1 MFDGRWLMKTCPAM
15 LSHFCSPFSPR
26 IYQKRHENAR
36 ICFQFDPGFDHRNT
50 GFDSPCY
57 FIIIS
62 CYLSSKLSLRI
73 KIERY
78 PIYYL
83 CFLNIFSWL
92 SAWLPPWSCC
102 SQADPCT
109 CRWSGGRWCQYCLLA
124 SEMITSWFKFSLKY
138 QHQPLNNIYF
148 LPRPPI
154 FIVDWYEEVAH
165 RVDHCHQT
173 ANLDCMIGLK

>member
-1 MFDGRWLMKTCPAM
+1 MKTCPAM

-78 PIYYL
+78 PIYYFMFSQY
-83 CFLNIFSWL
+83 FLLTICLIASLVLLFTGGPLHLQMEWRQMMSI
-92 SAWLPPWSCC
+92 LPPGFR
-102 SQADPCT
+102 DDNF
-109 CRWSGGRWCQYCLLA
+109 L
-124 SEMITSWFKFSLKY
+124 IHIFKK
-138 QHQPLNNIYF
+138 
-148 LPRPPI
+148 
-154 FIVDWYEEVAH
+154 V
-165 RVDHCHQT
+165 
-173 ANLDCMIGLK
+173 